1 MGSWDSYTQKVT
13 PEDNDTLMIKDSA
26 AGANKRTPFSG
37 VWNWIVNKMTN
48 AVISNLKTTNK
59 MIIPAI
65 NELNSK
71 SKISYSLRDSTNIP
85 ESADM
90 NTYIEPGNYC
100 CNGITPTTLKNS
112 PFADAFLL
120 KVEYPSGTQSY
131 RSQTFILYN
140 SRRIAYRFYTVSTQT
155 WSDFIFYDSNEDVLS
170 AYITS
175 GVDYDNLTSGVH
187 YCGTN
192 CQHAPENYCR
202 VICLY
207 GIRGARLNDAI
218 QVAIPVLSPAIYTR
232 TYNTG
237 KWSQWRKF
245 TGTLVS

>member
-1 MGSWDSYTQKVT
+1 M
-13 PEDNDTLMIKDSA
+13 
-26 AGANKRTPFSG
+26 
-37 VWNWIVNKMTN
+37 
-48 AVISNLKTTNK
+48 
-59 MIIPAI
+59 I
-65 NELNSK
+65 NECKLNSK
-71 SKISYSLRDSTNIP
+71 SKISYSLRDSINIP

-100 CNGITPTTLKNS
+100 CNGLTPTTLKNS
-112 PFADAFLL
+112 PFSDAFLL

-140 SRRIAYRFYTVSTQT
+140 SRRVAYRVYAVNTQT
-155 WSDFIFYDSNEDVLS
+155 WSDFVYYDSTEDVLS
-170 AYITS
+170 AYIRS
-175 GVDYDNLTSGVH
+175 GIDYDNLTSGVH

-232 TYNTG
+232 AYNTG

>member
-1 MGSWDSYTQKVT
+1 
-13 PEDNDTLMIKDSA
+13 
-26 AGANKRTPFSG
+26 
-37 VWNWIVNKMTN
+37 
-48 AVISNLKTTNK
+48 
-59 MIIPAI
+59 
-65 NELNSK
+65 
-71 SKISYSLRDSTNIP
+71 
-85 ESADM
+85 M

-100 CNGITPTTLKNS
+100 CNGLTPTTLKNS

-140 SRRIAYRFYTVSTQT
+140 SRRVAYRVYTVNTQT
-155 WSDFIFYDSNEDVLS
+155 WSDFVYYDSTEDVLS
-170 AYITS
+170 AYIRS
-175 GVDYDNLTSGVH
+175 GIDYDNLTSGVH

-232 TYNTG
+232 AYNTG
-237 KWSQWRKF
+237 KWSQWIKF